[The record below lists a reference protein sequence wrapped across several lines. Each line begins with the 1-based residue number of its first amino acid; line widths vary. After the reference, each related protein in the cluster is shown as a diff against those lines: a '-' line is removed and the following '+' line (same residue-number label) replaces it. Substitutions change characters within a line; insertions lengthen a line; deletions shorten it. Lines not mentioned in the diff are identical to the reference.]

1 MIATP
6 EIRQRVA
13 QLREQLRKAGYA
25 YYVEDNPVMEDA
37 VYDQLYRQLQDL
49 ETEHPELITPD
60 SPTQRVG
67 DNPASQFTSV
77 KHNIALYSLENAFNP
92 EELAKWETRWQRQA
106 RAVRFV
112 GETQDSSED
121 TKGFFV
127 PFIPSFWGQGHNIG
141 ETEEK
146 NFLGFPVAG
155 NCPSPTTALRDIND
169 FAYVCELKIDGSAI
183 ALTYENGILIRG
195 ATRGDGI
202 TGEEITQNVRT
213 IRTIPLKLNLDNPPS
228 LVEVRGEAFLP
239 LEVFENINQERKRL
253 GFALFANPRNA
264 AAGTLRQLDSK
275 VVAQRRLNFFAYTLH
290 LDSEPLVV
298 GQRGANPTRTVP
310 WSGKPKEVCRRGFP
324 DQQNFRL
331 RRTVL
336 SQWESLELLRQMG
349 FLVNPN
355 RKLCQSLAEVDEYYQ
370 YWDTERKKLPYMT
383 DGVVVKLNN
392 YELQQQLGFT
402 QKFPRWA
409 IALKYPAEESP
420 TVVKD
425 IIVNVGRTGAVT
437 PMAVMEPVQLAGTT
451 VQRATL
457 HNSDRVSELDIRVG
471 DTVIIRKAGEIIP
484 EVVRVLTELR
494 PVGTIPYKMPSHC
507 PECSSILVRPATE
520 AVTRCINSS
529 CPAILRGSIIH
540 WASRN
545 ALDIRGL
552 GEKIAVLLIE
562 QNLVKSI
569 ADLYSL
575 TVEQIASLERMGTK
589 SAEKLINA
597 IAASKSQA
605 YDRVLYGLG
614 IRYVGNVN
622 AKLLTESFSS
632 IEELSQASFESL
644 EAVHGIGEEI
654 AQSVFEWV
662 RVPVNQALV
671 KTLQIAGLQFS
682 NASDSLTKSSNATS
696 KSLSGK
702 TIVITG
708 TLPTLTRNEAQDII
722 EQAGGKVTTS
732 ISSKTDYLLL
742 GENPGSKLAKAE
754 KLGIVQLTE
763 AQLIELV
770 KNEH

>member
-1 MIATP
+1 MTVTP
-6 EIRQRVA
+6 EIRQRIA
-13 QLREQLRKAGYA
+13 QLKEQLRKAGYA

-49 ETEHPELITPD
+49 ETEYPELVTPD

-67 DNPASQFTSV
+67 DKPASQFTSV

-92 EELAKWETRWQRQA
+92 EELAKWETRWQRQ
-106 RAVRFV
+106 
-112 GETQDSSED
+112 T
-121 TKGFFV
+121 
-127 PFIPSFWGQGHNIG
+127 P
-141 ETEEK
+141 
-146 NFLGFPVAG
+146 
-155 NCPSPTTALRDIND
+155 DIKD

-202 TGEEITQNVRT
+202 TGEEITQNIRT
-213 IRTIPLKLNLDNPPS
+213 IRTIPLKLNLDNPPA

-239 LEVFENINQERKRL
+239 LEVFDNINQERKNL
-253 GFALFANPRNA
+253 GEALFANPRNA

-275 VVAQRRLNFFAYTLH
+275 IVAGRRLNFFAYTLH
-290 LDSEPLVV
+290 LPQDEK
-298 GQRGANPTRTVP
+298 RANPT
-310 WSGKPKEVCRRGFP
+310 
-324 DQQNFRL
+324 
-331 RRTVL
+331 
-336 SQWESLELLRQMG
+336 SQRESLEFLQQMG

-370 YWDTERKKLPYMT
+370 YWDTERKKIPYMT
-383 DGVVVKLNN
+383 DGVVVKLNS
-392 YELQQQLGFT
+392 YQLQRQLGFT

-420 TVVKD
+420 TIVKD

-457 HNSDRVSELDIRVG
+457 HNSDRVSELDIRIG

-494 PVGTIPYKMPSHC
+494 PAGTIPYQMPSHC
-507 PECSSILVRPATE
+507 PECYSTLVRPATE

-575 TVEQIASLERMGTK
+575 TVEQIASLDRMGTK
-589 SAEKLINA
+589 SAEKLIKA
-597 IAASKSQA
+597 IAISKTQA

-622 AKLLTESFSS
+622 AKLLTENFST
-632 IEELSQASFESL
+632 IEDLSQASFESL

-671 KTLQIAGLQFS
+671 KTLQAAGLQFS
-682 NASDSLTKSSNATS
+682 RASDSLTKSANTIS

-708 TLPTLTRNEAQDII
+708 TLSTLTRNEAKDIV

-763 AQLIELV
+763 GQLIELV